1 MGGPTSWS
9 NDIRLPLGRNVKHFR
24 PWFRLIA
31 GISYNSLPKVESHHF
46 SAGWVYSTPYPL
58 NLGRVVH
65 QVAGRPCE
73 VLHHFSFGG
82 RGQTPT
88 D

>member
-9 NDIRLPLGRNVKHFR
+9 NDIRLPLACNVKHFR

-31 GISYNSLPKVESHHF
+31 GIWYHSLPKVESHHF
-46 SAGWVYSTPYPL
+46 SAGRVYSPPYPL
-58 NLGRVVH
+58 NSGRVVH

-73 VLHHFSFGG
+73 VLHHFSLGG
-82 RGQTPT
+82 RGQIPAN
-88 D
+88 